1 MSAATQP
8 SDTKQRLLQAA
19 MELFTTQ
26 GYEATSLAEIVARA
40 AVNPGSL
47 YYLFKTKEDLLVA
60 GLEFFQTLLY
70 PIVMAPPFARTADP
84 IERVFEVLADYR
96 ARLIASELE
105 YECPV
110 GKLALE
116 VGRRS
121 ARARQGIAAN
131 FAAWRDCIFVC
142 LREAGDRLPR
152 STDRRALA
160 SFVLTVMEGAVMQA
174 RTHKDISFFDV
185 SIAQL
190 RSHFDQLLEQ
200 GTREREMSE
209 WGV

>member
-1 MSAATQP
+1 
-8 SDTKQRLLQAA
+8 

-26 GYEATSLAEIVARA
+26 GYEATSLADIVQRA
-40 AVNPGSL
+40 GVNPGSL
-47 YYLFKTKEDLLVA
+47 YYFFKTKEDLLVA

-70 PIVMAPPFARTADP
+70 PIVMEPPFARTADS

-96 ARLIASELE
+96 ARLVACHLD

-121 ARARQGIAAN
+121 ERAREGIAAN
-131 FAAWRDCIFVC
+131 FAAWRDCIFAC
-142 LREAGDRLPR
+142 LQDAGDRLPR

-160 SFVLTVMEGAVMQA
+160 TFVLTVMEGAVMQA
-174 RTHKDISFFDV
+174 RTHKDIGFFDA
-185 SIAQL
+185 SIMHL
-190 RSHFDQLLEQ
+190 RRYFDQLLAD
-200 GTREREMSE
+200 GDREREQNA
-209 WGV
+209 WAV